1 VRFFG
6 DLRDLRDLKDPSGL
20 RIGLTSEIQ
29 NQESKIQNSM
39 TSRRRTLRLTLLQL
53 HATGVVQVFR
63 RHSIFRL
70 WTPLR
75 EAFTGRSSFEG

>member
-1 VRFFG
+1 M
-6 DLRDLRDLKDPSGL
+6 S
-20 RIGLTSEIQ
+20 
-29 NQESKIQNSM
+29 
-39 TSRRRTLRLTLLQL
+39 SRRRTLRFTLLEL

-75 EAFTGRSSFEG
+75 EAFTGRSGFEG